1 MLNHDQDAVC
11 RGGEKRAGASLPASV
26 KISCLVGSSI
36 SETSQQERLEG
47 IREVGLERDYRHEQS
62 RARQQK
68 RSMERRIQ
76 RG

>member
-1 MLNHDQDAVC
+1 MSKMLC
-11 RGGEKRAGASLPASV
+11 KEKVKSVQEHHCLPASR
-26 KISCLVGSSI
+26 LVVPMGSSI
-36 SETSQQERLEG
+36 SEASQQERAEG
-47 IREVGLERDYRHEQS
+47 IREVGLGRDYRHEQS